1 MMRALRFHG
10 ARKLSVEDVP
20 EPGEPGPGQVLL
32 RPLMCGICGTDLHEY
47 TDGPIVT
54 PASPHPLTGAE
65 LPQIMGHEFA
75 AAVVSVGWDVT
86 HVREG
91 DLCTV
96 MPLIY
101 CGQCH
106 ECLRGQ
112 GHLCRTMACT
122 GLSSAWGGLAEL
134 AIVSASQVVPVAPGM
149 TPRQAALVEPAAVA
163 AYGVDRGRLHPGET
177 VLITGAGPIGSL
189 AALYALAGGARRV
202 VISEPDPARRTRAA
216 GLGEGIGEVVTVD
229 PVAEPVTEIIAE
241 LTGGVGADLAVEC
254 AGQERALNL
263 CVDAVRPAGTVVQT
277 ALHIR
282 PASIRA
288 ETLALKD
295 LTLAGTWCYPV
306 QDFPRV
312 AGLVAAGRFPVE
324 RVISSVVPLESAVT
338 QGFDQLITRGSG
350 EVKVLIEVPSEKA
363 TA

>member
-1 MMRALRFHG
+1 MRALRFHG
-10 ARKLSVEDVP
+10 ARQLRVEDVP
-20 EPGEPGPGQVLL
+20 EPGAPGPGEVLL

-54 PASPHPLTGAE
+54 PKSPHPLTGAE

-75 AAVVSVGWDVT
+75 AAVAGVGPGII

-96 MPLIY
+96 MPLIC
-101 CGQCH
+101 CGRCH
-106 ECLRGQ
+106 ECTRGQ

-122 GLSSAWGGLAEL
+122 GLSSAWGGLADL
-134 AIVSASQVVPVAPGM
+134 AIVSASQAVPVAETL
-149 TPRQAALVEPAAVA
+149 TPRQAALIEPAAVA
-163 AYGVDRGRLHPGET
+163 AYGVDRGRLQPGQT

-189 AALYALAGGARRV
+189 AALYALAAGARRV
-202 VISEPDPARRTRAA
+202 VISEPDPARRARVA
-216 GLGEGIGEVVTVD
+216 GLGTGLGEVVTTD
-229 PVAEPVTEIIAE
+229 PVTESVVEVIAE
-241 LTGGVGADLAVEC
+241 LTDGVGADLTVEC
-254 AGQERALNL
+254 AGQESALNL
-263 CVDAVRPAGTVVQT
+263 CIDAVRPAGTVVQT

-288 ETLALKD
+288 ETVALKD

-306 QDFPRV
+306 QDFPRI

-324 RVISSVVPLESAVT
+324 RVISSVTPLEAAVS
-338 QGFDQLITRGSG
+338 Q
-350 EVKVLIEVPSEKA
+350 
-363 TA
+363 

>member
-1 MMRALRFHG
+1 MRALRFHG
-10 ARKLSVEDVP
+10 AGKLSVEDVQA
-20 EPGEPGPGQVLL
+20 PGEPGPGQVLL

-65 LPQIMGHEFA
+65 LPQIMGHEFSA
-75 AAVVSVGWDVT
+75 TVVSVGWDVT
-86 HVREG
+86 HVRQG

-96 MPLIY
+96 MPLIC

-122 GLSSAWGGLAEL
+122 GLSSTWGGLAGL
-134 AIVSASQVVPVAPGM
+134 AILSASQVVPVAATM
-149 TPRQAALVEPAAVA
+149 TPRQAALIEPAAVA
-163 AYGVDRGRLHPGET
+163 AYGVDRGRLQPGQT

-202 VISEPDPARRTRAA
+202 VISEPDPARRARAA
-216 GLGEGIGEVVTVD
+216 GLGEGIGEVVTAD
-229 PVAEPVTEIIAE
+229 PAAEPVTEVVAE
-241 LTGGVGADLAVEC
+241 LTGGIGADLAVEC
-254 AGQERALNL
+254 AGQESALNL
-263 CVDAVRPAGTVVQT
+263 CIDAVRPAGTVVQT

-324 RVISSVVPLESAVT
+324 RVVSSVVPLESAVP

-350 EVKVLIEVPSEKA
+350 EVKVLIEVA
-363 TA
+363 G

>member
-1 MMRALRFHG
+1 MRALRFHG
-10 ARKLSVEDVP
+10 ARKLSVDDVK
-20 EPGEPGPGQVLL
+20 EPGEPGSGQVLL

-54 PASPHPLTGAE
+54 PARPHPLTGAE

-75 AAVVSVGWDVT
+75 ATVVSVGWDVT
-86 HVREG
+86 HVQEG
-91 DLCTV
+91 DLVTV

-106 ECLRGQ
+106 ECQRGQ

-122 GLSSAWGGLAEL
+122 GLSSAWGVLAEL
-134 AIVSASQVVPVAPGM
+134 AIVSASQVVPVAATM
-149 TPRQAALVEPAAVA
+149 TPRQAALIEPAAVA
-163 AYGVDRGRLHPGET
+163 AYGVDRGRLQPGQT

-202 VISEPDPARRTRAA
+202 VISEPDPARRARAA
-216 GLGEGIGEVVTVD
+216 DLGEGLGEVVTAD
-229 PVAEPVTEIIAE
+229 PLAEPVTEIVAE
-241 LTGGVGADLAVEC
+241 LTGGIGADLTVEC
-254 AGQERALNL
+254 AGQESALNL
-263 CVDAVRPAGTVVQT
+263 CIDAVRPAGTVVQT

-324 RVISSVVPLESAVT
+324 RVITSVVPLESAVT

-350 EVKVLIEVPSEKA
+350 EVKVLIEVA
-363 TA
+363 G

>member
-1 MMRALRFHG
+1 MRALRFHG

-75 AAVVSVGWDVT
+75 ATVVSVGWDVT

-134 AIVSASQVVPVAPGM
+134 AIVSASQVVPVAATM

-163 AYGVDRGRLHPGET
+163 AYGVDRGHLRPGET

-216 GLGEGIGEVVTVD
+216 GLGEGIGEVVTAD
-229 PVAEPVTEIIAE
+229 PLAEPVTEIIAE

-254 AGQERALNL
+254 AGQESALNL

-350 EVKVLIEVPSEKA
+350 EVKVLIEVPEKEA